1 MSAGPLPGMSTSPA
15 YTVDEVLGNFAAL
28 LDSFDFTPEIDAM
41 GIGRMQFLRRKRALQ
56 DLRALFIALW
66 RLALRRSF
74 PNDHEVIFETFLERF
89 QQAPARNADRR
100 EAAALTEKVRGYV
113 GMLEHKGDADF
124 SEAAHHLVSLLS
136 LGDAEAKALRLRLAL
151 HIRSTYKLIFDKLI

>member
-1 MSAGPLPGMSTSPA
+1 MSAGPLPGISASPA
-15 YTVDEVLGNFAAL
+15 YTIDEVLDNFAAL
-28 LDSFDFTPEIDAM
+28 LASFDFTPEIDAM

-56 DLRALFIALW
+56 DLRALFIALR
-66 RLALRRSF
+66 RLALRKSF
-74 PNDHEVIFETFLERF
+74 PDDGDVIFETFLARY
-89 QQAPARNADRR
+89 QQTPARDSARKD
-100 EAAALTEKVRGYV
+100 AAAMVEKVRAYV
-113 GMLEHKGDADF
+113 DMLDHKGDADF

>member
-1 MSAGPLPGMSTSPA
+1 MSAGPLPGISVSPA
-15 YTVDEVLGNFAAL
+15 YTIDEVLDNFAAL
-28 LDSFDFTPEIDAM
+28 LGSFDFTPEIDAM

-66 RLALRRSF
+66 RLALRKSF
-74 PNDHEVIFETFLERF
+74 PDDGDVIFETFLGRY
-89 QQAPARNADRR
+89 QQNPARDSARKD
-100 EAAALTEKVRGYV
+100 AAAMVDKVRAYV
-113 GMLEHKGDADF
+113 DMLDHKGDADF